1 MEKQNL
7 LFSESDMR
15 SRKSANES
23 QMYDA
28 VKELAIDIVNASEDA
43 ISDLGDWRRQHPIA
57 SRQRNFMATNLNSL
71 FIENMIKTNR
81 FRVIN
86 REYPFNNTLFE
97 IGESLISVKKLDD
110 KFRPQ
115 YNHSKSSRNNLYQ
128 RTTGDN
134 DLPFIFL
141 GYQTNDQGSKITGI
155 YIIYLCGNKLL
166 WKIDVLNIAE
176 SLRTSKK
183 LVSEITMR
191 DEIAIDEEVDVSI
204 KTGKKKIVNSI

>member
-1 MEKQNL
+1 MEKQNF
-7 LFSESDMR
+7 LFPESDMR

-28 VKELAIDIVNASEDA
+28 VKELAIDIVNASENA
-43 ISDLGDWRRQHPIA
+43 ISDLDDWRRQHPIA

-141 GYQTNDQGSKITGI
+141 GYQTNDQGNKMTGI

-183 LVSEITMR
+183 LVSEITLR

>member
-86 REYPFNNTLFE
+86 REYPFNNTLFK

>member
-86 REYPFNNTLFE
+86 RAYPFNNTLFE

-115 YNHSKSSRNNLYQ
+115 YNHSISSKNNLNQ
-128 RTTGDN
+128 KTTEEN

-155 YIIYLCGNKLL
+155 YVIYLCGNKLL
-166 WKIDVLNIAE
+166 WKIDVLNIDE
-176 SLRTSKK
+176 SLRASRK
-183 LVSEITMR
+183 LVNESILHNDVT
-191 DEIAIDEEVDVSI
+191 IEEEADISI
-204 KTGKKKIVNSI
+204 KTGKKKVANSK